1 MSEVAEVWKHIDKHR
16 EQISGLE
23 KDVFGISGRMT
34 VLENSFQNHAS
45 MTATGQARIET
56 KIECIQNSLSELNK
70 NKYYEDGI
78 KTASDEHKKMM
89 KWFIGIA
96 VTLLTSGIIAINI
109 IPKG

>member
-45 MTATGQARIET
+45 MTASGQARIET
-56 KIECIQNSLSELNK
+56 KIECIQTALNDLNK
-70 NKYYEDGI
+70 NKYYEDGV
-78 KTASDEHKKMM
+78 KSASTEHKKTIF
-89 KWFIGIA
+89 KIVGFVI
-96 VTLLTSGIIAINI
+96 TLLAGGVIVIKFF
-109 IPKG
+109 PQ